1 MSNSNP
7 QLKEYIREQLTNR
20 ILESVENISEA
31 LKLTGSSPAPRSPAP
46 PTYGIRT
53 RPFIPKE
60 LPHKQ
65 SIGLNVALTAAL
77 AGNQAIQ
84 SATDE
89 WKQNKEKGMY
99 DDENTNKTA
108 FRALVSGGLEA
119 AVAYALV
126 SRGQQM
132 VSMMPKSKKSKIWAT
147 PKMKGMGGA
156 AGGALAAYLAGRGID
171 SQMDTL
177 TNMTDNPDLIE
188 FHKKTKAN
196 KEKAEQQ
203 KEDDADRKR
212 IRDLTFPP
220 QSSNNKNQQMI
231 ATDRK
236 A

>member
-7 QLKEYIREQLTNR
+7 QLKEYIRKQLTNR

-31 LKLTGSSPAPRSPAP
+31 LKLPGTPKQTKRSV
-46 PTYGIRT
+46 IQQ
-53 RPFIPKE
+53 E
-60 LPHKQ
+60 LPYKP

-84 SATDE
+84 SVTDE

-99 DDENTNKTA
+99 DDENTNKTV

-126 SRGQQM
+126 FHGQKM
-132 VSMMPKSKKSKIWAT
+132 VSVMPTKTKSLT

-171 SQMDTL
+171 SQIDTL
-177 TNMTDNPDLIE
+177 TNMSDDPEIIAH
-188 FHKKTKAN
+188 FKKTKAN
-196 KEKAEQQ
+196 KEKAAQH
-203 KEDDADRKR
+203 KEDDAERRR
-212 IRDLTFPP
+212 IRDLHTPP

-231 ATDRK
+231 VTDRK

>member
-31 LKLTGSSPAPRSPAP
+31 LKPAR

-60 LPHKQ
+60 LPYEP

-132 VSMMPKSKKSKIWAT
+132 VSMMPRKTKSLT

-156 AGGALAAYLAGRGID
+156 AGGALAAYTLGRGID

-177 TNMTDNPDLIE
+177 TNMSDDPEKIAH
-188 FHKKTKAN
+188 FKKTKAN
-196 KEKAEQQ
+196 KEKAAQQ

-220 QSSNNKNQQMI
+220 QSSNSKNQQMI